1 MCEWAPFPDQFEF
14 PASTVLT
21 ETKTE
26 MAAAGAGG
34 HNNFTEVAE
43 EYPVT
48 IVQKVKT
55 KLGITFLTKE
65 VSQA

>member
-1 MCEWAPFPDQFEF
+1 
-14 PASTVLT
+14 
-21 ETKTE
+21 
-26 MAAAGAGG
+26 MAAAGGAG
-34 HNNFTEVAE
+34 NTNFSEVAE

-65 VSQA
+65 VSFILLVKST